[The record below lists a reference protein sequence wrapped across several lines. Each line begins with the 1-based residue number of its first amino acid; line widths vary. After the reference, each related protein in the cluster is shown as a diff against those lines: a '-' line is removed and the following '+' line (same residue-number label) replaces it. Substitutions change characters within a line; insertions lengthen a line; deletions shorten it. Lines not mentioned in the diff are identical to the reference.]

1 MTTTPADR
9 RPPEPAT
16 ECPLALDAAALADI
30 TAALMRRHGQ
40 RLPPGE
46 SMEIAG
52 HVGAAAAMVVVVVSE
67 GRRHREVF
75 AFARGRGAGL
85 DGPLGVVV
93 DVIDDVLGKV
103 VAVERPALPLD
114 WTGQVLG
121 TSTVFVRG
129 ELRDYAAEEAAA
141 VLLDEPP
148 PPRAIAPFAND

>member
-9 RPPEPAT
+9 RAPEPDA
-16 ECPLALDAAALADI
+16 ECPLPLDAATLADI
-30 TAALMRRHGQ
+30 TAALLRRHGN

-46 SMEIAG
+46 TLEVAG

-85 DGPLGVVV
+85 DGPRGVVV
-93 DVIDDVLGKV
+93 DVLDDVLKKV
-103 VAVERPALPLD
+103 VGVERPALPLD

-121 TSTVFVRG
+121 SSTVFVRG

-141 VLLDEPP
+141 VLLDEPA
-148 PPRAIAPFAND
+148 PPRAIPPSFND